1 MSTTY
6 TQERGRG
13 LPAPQALETADLH
26 DLESAAELCGMHP
39 EMILEFARAHV
50 IRMSRDGEFYHLD
63 SRAIH
68 RLRQIAVLREER
80 GMSLCS
86 IRFVMELME
95 RLDVAEGELRTL
107 RERVAAGARRDL

>member
-1 MSTTY
+1 MTH

-50 IRMSRDGEFYHLD
+50 IHLSREGEFYHLD
-63 SRAIH
+63 SRAVH

-80 GMSLCS
+80 GMSLRS

-95 RLDVAEGELRTL
+95 RLDAAEQELRGL
-107 RERVAAGARRDL
+107 RERVGAGAKRDL

>member
-1 MSTTY
+1 MTTD

-13 LPAPQALETADLH
+13 LPAPRALETADLH
-26 DLESAAELCGMHP
+26 DLEAAAELCGMHP
-39 EMILEFARAHV
+39 EMILEFARADV
-50 IRMSRDGEFYHLD
+50 IQMSHEGEFYHLD

-80 GMSLCS
+80 GLSLRS

-95 RLDVAEGELRTL
+95 RLDAAEGELRVL
-107 RERVAAGARRDL
+107 RERV